1 MSVKKFALI
10 LLSNAFLFSC
20 SSFIS
25 DANNKDKSDS
35 KPNIVGGAC
44 EYNKIKGKVTIL
56 SITPADAKEQ
66 NCSADSVVVQYK
78 FTPSNPDDLKK
89 YKFPDFSDTRT
100 FLVSSSGKNPDKKWI
115 EKFEVK
121 VGNTYD
127 ATRDEITTGTCTP
140 YMIMIPEL
148 EKTSSVF
155 CE

>member
-1 MSVKKFALI
+1 MSVKKLVLI
-10 LLSNAFLFSC
+10 VLSNTLLFSC
-20 SSFIS
+20 SSVIS
-25 DANNKDKSDS
+25 DANNKDKNET

-44 EYNKIKGKVTIL
+44 EYNKIKGKVTIT
-56 SITPADAKEQ
+56 SIKPADSSQQ
-66 NCSADSVVVQYK
+66 NCSKDSVVVEYK
-78 FTPSNPDDLKK
+78 FAPTNPDDVKK

-100 FLVSSSGKNPDKKWI
+100 FVVSSSGKNPDKKWI

-140 YMIMIPEL
+140 YMIMVPEL
-148 EKTSSVF
+148 EKTASVF